1 MQIPFKK
8 NSFLTNTIIY
18 TITDGVSK
26 GLSFILL
33 PIVSYYLIPAQ
44 LGIAANFD
52 VLQSIIMLLA
62 GQAVVNALPYFFY
75 ECSRENITLLVSN
88 LIWIILA
95 CCVIISSFI
104 LIFNTTIKE
113 FLHINIG
120 LQILTV
126 VSTIACLICNIN
138 TTLYRLE
145 EKVLSFSLS
154 QIVQSVI
161 QVLLTIV
168 LVIWL
173 EMEAIGKIYSIV
185 FTYSIMGSIHLYLLF
200 RRGYIKFKLSIHDVK
215 SLLNFGIPLLPHS
228 LSFWIR
234 SGFDKVL
241 LTTFCGLSMNGLYS
255 MAMSFGA
262 IYTIFNNAFNNAFV
276 PYLQK
281 RLSNLDKSNILV
293 EKREIVKL
301 SYKIYLLFI
310 CLYFLVVILCWIVVH
325 YILDSKYESSFQ
337 FIPWILLSLTI
348 NSFYNL
354 VIQYPYKAKKT
365 FGLGMIT
372 FTSSIIQL
380 LLTYIFIRIF
390 NEDGIKYSIVLGASI
405 TTIWV
410 WWYSNRVYP
419 MPWFNVYKRHN

>member
-1 MQIPFKK
+1 MLNKVLLK
-8 NSFLTNTIIY
+8 NNGVLKNTIIY
-18 TITDGVSK
+18 TFTDGISK

-33 PIVSYYLIPAQ
+33 PIVSYYLTPAQ
-44 LGIAANFD
+44 LGIAVNFD

-75 ECSRENITLLVSN
+75 ERSKENITLLVSN
-88 LIWIILA
+88 LIWIILV
-95 CCVIISSFI
+95 CCIILSSLI

-120 LQILTV
+120 LQILTI
-126 VSTIACLICNIN
+126 VSTIAILICNIN

-145 EKVLSFSLS
+145 EKVLCFSFS
-154 QIVQSVI
+154 QIVQSII
-161 QVLLTIV
+161 QILLTIV

-173 EMEAIGKIYSIV
+173 KMEAIGKIYSIV

-200 RRGYIKFKLSIHDVK
+200 KRGYIKFKLSIHDIK

-228 LSFWIR
+228 LSFWIK
-234 SGFDKVL
+234 SGFDKIL

-255 MAMSFGA
+255 MAMSFGS
-262 IYTIFNNAFNNAFV
+262 IYTIFNNAFNNAYV

-281 RLSNLDKSNILV
+281 RLSHLDKVDILV

-310 CLYFLVVILCWIVVH
+310 CLYFLAIILCWIVIH
-325 YILDSKYESSFQ
+325 YILDNKYEQSFQ

-348 NSFYNL
+348 NSFYSL

-380 LLTYIFIRIF
+380 LLSYIFIRLF
-390 NEDGIKYSIVLGASI
+390 NEDGIKYGIVLGSSI

-410 WWYSNRVYP
+410 WWYSNKVFP
-419 MPWFNVYKRHN
+419 MPWFNAYQR